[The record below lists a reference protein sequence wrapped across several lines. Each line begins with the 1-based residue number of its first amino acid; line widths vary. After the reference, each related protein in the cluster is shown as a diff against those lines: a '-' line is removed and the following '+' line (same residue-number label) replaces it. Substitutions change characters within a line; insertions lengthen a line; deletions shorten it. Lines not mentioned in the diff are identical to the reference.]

1 MRMNKQKIKFIK
13 KAGWTQMQKLYNFLL
28 LFFLLFNR
36 QRRFWGN
43 PLVNLLNIF
52 RQNST
57 TKLLSLSYPRN
68 KDPIF
73 MWLAKDIEENL
84 DVSTHWREVLF
95 LFIWGVYFPHLSSFV
110 KERAFDCRFSWIK
123 LVRSNEVGLLELVHT
138 ANNRRFHCTV
148 LL

>member
-1 MRMNKQKIKFIK
+1 
-13 KAGWTQMQKLYNFLL
+13 MQKLYNFLL
-28 LFFLLFNR
+28 LFFLFFNR

-73 MWLAKDIEENL
+73 MLLAKYIEENL

-95 LFIWGVYFPHLSSFV
+95 LFI
-110 KERAFDCRFSWIK
+110 
-123 LVRSNEVGLLELVHT
+123 
-138 ANNRRFHCTV
+138 
-148 LL
+148 